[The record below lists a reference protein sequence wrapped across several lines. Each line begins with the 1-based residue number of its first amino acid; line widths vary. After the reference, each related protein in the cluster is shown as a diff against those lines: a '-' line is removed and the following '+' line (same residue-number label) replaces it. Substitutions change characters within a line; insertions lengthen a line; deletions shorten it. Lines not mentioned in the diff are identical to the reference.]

1 MSAPIFKILIDFDE
15 YLKLMTLKEVVKK
28 QEEELKKHY
37 ETKSIPSYHHSA
49 TQIVKSKS
57 IENQDNKPIVSTE
70 IKEENKIGA
79 GATASTSAFDKG
91 DLIKHITAEVTKTI
105 ENYYNLQPVTS
116 AVKQEG
122 TGADD
127 LLLSEPIPILN
138 DNPVFKPVNNVEI
151 HKSRLN
157 DTFDVKKLLDT
168 VPAES
173 LEKAQILIKKLD
185 DFPNEI
191 TWDSTGNIY
200 IDQKS
205 LPESNIFDLFP
216 KLFRKTPNAN
226 KIINLKE
233 LASKISSL
241 GLGYLLNA
249 RLTSGLSRKK
259 PLLTHDEMFLK
270 TKANPNWWYIG
281 NE

>member
-37 ETKSIPSYHHSA
+37 ETKSIPSYHHS
-49 TQIVKSKS
+49 TSQIVKSKS
-57 IENQDNKPIVSTE
+57 VENQDSKPEV
-70 IKEENKIGA
+70 KDENKIGA
-79 GATASTSAFDKG
+79 GATALTSSFDRG
-91 DLIKHITAEVTKTI
+91 ELIKQITAEVTKTI
-105 ENYYNLQPVTS
+105 ENYYNLKPVTS
-116 AVKQEG
+116 AVQQEG

-127 LLLSEPIPILN
+127 LLLSEPIPISN
-138 DNPVFKPVNNVEI
+138 DNPVFKPVENVDI
-151 HKSRLN
+151 HKSILN

-173 LEKAQILIKKLD
+173 LEKAQILIKKLE
-185 DFPNEI
+185 DFPNDI
-191 TWDSTGNIY
+191 TWDSSGNIY

-216 KLFRKTPNAN
+216 KLFRKTRNAN

-233 LASKISSL
+233 VASKIASL
-241 GLGYLLNA
+241 GFGYLLNA
-249 RLTSGLSRKK
+249 RLTSGLNRKK
-259 PLLTHDEMFLK
+259 PLPNHDEMFSK
-270 TKANPNWWYIG
+270 TNSNPNWWYIG
-281 NE
+281 SQ